1 MKKLS
6 KERGEETQSDQ
17 LDDVGAAINEL
28 VKASSIRTKEHL
40 RLCGTNHSDGGFD
53 ILSIQEILSLNEPGA
68 TLSGSLRARLR
79 RS

>member
-1 MKKLS
+1 MKNSLKEKVKKLS

-53 ILSIQEILSLNEPGA
+53 IYKKYCP
-68 TLSGSLRARLR
+68 
-79 RS
+79 